1 MPDSRKTAARRIE
14 IVPAEERHV
23 KAIGDLWWEFILFHQ
38 SIDPIWAPSDDS
50 IEYFIEDHLRKFLGS
65 DDRLALVA
73 TDGDTAI
80 GYALAEINRVGH
92 QPRLDDYGYIDQLA
106 VTAGHR
112 REGVGSQLYAEMIK
126 WFRSKGI
133 KRFEVGSTTSNET
146 ANAFWRKLGFR
157 VYMQTLFRE

>member
-92 QPRLDDYGYIDQLA
+92 QPRLDASNINASYDLCC
-106 VTAGHR
+106 V
-112 REGVGSQLYAEMIK
+112 LYFFMMSLMI
-126 WFRSKGI
+126 S
-133 KRFEVGSTTSNET
+133 S
-146 ANAFWRKLGFR
+146 L
-157 VYMQTLFRE
+157 